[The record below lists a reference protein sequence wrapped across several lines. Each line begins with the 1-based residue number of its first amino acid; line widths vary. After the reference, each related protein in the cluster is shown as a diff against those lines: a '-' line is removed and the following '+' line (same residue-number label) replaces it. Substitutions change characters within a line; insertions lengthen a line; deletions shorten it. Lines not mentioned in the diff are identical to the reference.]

1 MAERIPLQEL
11 RSSSPMGEE
20 FVKAF
25 EMLDRLDG
33 AEDGLIDKGSVWK
46 TNSKSSG
53 ACWEMKARIGCPLS
67 GATKKVLK

>member
-33 AEDGLIDKGSVWK
+33 AEDGLIDKGSVFQL
-46 TNSKSSG
+46 G
-53 ACWEMKARIGCPLS
+53 GR
-67 GATKKVLK
+67 